1 MAFGKLSEWFP
12 NQTHIDPRLSE
23 KYSTGSKYAVVSVS
37 RFPTYREL
45 SIAGKT
51 ISDTKMVGLVQSFQA
66 PQTRPIQRLFEL
78 GSRYPYSV
86 AGKFMGNIQMSSIM
100 FDAGANLI
108 GGIYEEAFMKKTA
121 TGSTYGDLTQAGKDL
136 LNTPLLYDETEIPY
150 PYDNRDVGGQVVGGV
165 SKDWGAIRMSLDDN
179 RMDIPFG
186 LVVTLFQ
193 SSKRIKTGVIQ
204 NGDVTGDTE
213 TFRPMTCLFFEMVKL
228 EDYSFDLNAN
238 QELISEYARFFYTG
252 LVNIKTSLQSQ
263 PSTGDRNV
271 VENTVPSGV
280 GGGGVSQ

>member
-1 MAFGKLSEWFP
+1 MAFGNLTEWFP

-45 SIAGKT
+45 TKAGKT
-51 ISDTKMVGLVQSFQA
+51 VSDTKMVGLVQSFQA

-108 GGIYEEAFMKKTA
+108 GGIYEEAFMKKTSPN
-121 TGSTYGDLTQAGKDL
+121 STLSDLTQAGRDI
-136 LNTPLLYDETEIPY
+136 LNTPSLYDEDISTIPVE
-150 PYDNRDVGGQVVGGV
+150 YDATYVGGESGGI
-165 SKDWGAIRMSLDDN
+165 KKNWGAIRMSLDDN
-179 RMDIPFG
+179 RLDIPFG
-186 LVVTLFQ
+186 LAVTLFQ
-193 SSKRIKTGVIQ
+193 SSKRIKTGV
-204 NGDVTGDTE
+204 TGADSAADTGNI
-213 TFRPMTCLFFEMVKL
+213 FRPMTCLFFEMVKL

-252 LVNIKTSLQSQ
+252 LVNVKTSLQSA
-263 PSTGDRNV
+263 SDSNS
-271 VENTVPSGV
+271 SG
-280 GGGGVSQ
+280 SNAIE